1 METTIKKAA
10 KINQSITLKALII
23 GFLTLILLIPGLMI
37 QDLIRERQN
46 RSLETIEKINNKWSN
61 AQTFCGPVISIPYTT
76 TQVNPDNKTTIQE
89 HLLKITP

>member
-46 RSLETIEKINNKWSN
+46 RSLS
-61 AQTFCGPVISIPYTT
+61 VRR
-76 TQVNPDNKTTIQE
+76 
-89 HLLKITP
+89 